1 MSDQHQA
8 CGIQHP
14 SEVTPKCV
22 LLRFCMSMTAVMY
35 ASVAA
40 SWAAR
45 CSSDAPSGKRPGG
58 LGGKSSPVNVSK
70 RPLVWEKAWNLVLQT
85 RYPSDR
91 PEKQSHFKLLLVLSI
106 SWTFQTPSCF
116 SNYTDLNS
124 IKQQLFSV
132 PSWDGFA
139 SQEFVRVKCNSRTLL
154 KTLNH
159 SQSHRELLQFRWP
172 EVSTTTNAKE

>member
-8 CGIQHP
+8 CGMQHY

-22 LLRFCMSMTAVMY
+22 ITLFMSMTAFMY

-45 CSSDAPSGKRPGG
+45 CSSDAPWGKRPGG
-58 LGGKSSPVNVSK
+58 LGGTSSPVNVSK
-70 RPLVWEKAWNLVLQT
+70 SPLVWENAWNLVLQT
-85 RYPSDR
+85 GYSSDR
-91 PEKQSHFKLLLVLSI
+91 PEKQSHFKLLLLLSI
-106 SWTFQTPSCF
+106 SWTFPTPICF
-116 SNYTDLNS
+116 SNYTDLYS
-124 IKQQLFSV
+124 IKLQLLSV
-132 PSWDGFA
+132 PSWDSFA

-154 KTLNH
+154 KTLYH
-159 SQSHRELLQFRWP
+159 SQSHRELLRFRQP